1 MAKVNLLNTD
11 TKSFLDLI
19 GNGKVYRVPPYQRD
33 YSWHEEQWED
43 LWQDIDALRGRADER
58 HYMGA
63 MVVEGRSD
71 REFLI
76 IDGQQRIA
84 TLSVL
89 ALAILE
95 RLKALAD
102 AGKDTVD
109 NQERLRAL
117 RARFIGEK
125 DPTSLTES
133 SKLFLNV
140 TDDAFYQDYLVQL
153 RAPPNPRSLP
163 TSNRAL
169 WECFQYFRRCIERN
183 PELNSSG
190 AALSALLN
198 ETVARQ
204 LLFIL
209 IVVEDDLNAYTVFE
223 TLNAR
228 GLELSATDLLKNYLF
243 SRVRGQQDLDA
254 LGRRWHRLVT
264 TVRQDKFPEFLR
276 YHLLCEEPKIRQQR
290 LFKLVRD
297 RVKTP
302 AEVFDLVD
310 RLEARAELFAA
321 VGDADHEYWRELP
334 DSQGHVH
341 ELRLFR
347 VRQPM
352 PALFAA
358 WERWG
363 RADFVRLLKLIG
375 VFSFRYTIV
384 SGLNPNDLEPLYH
397 ELARGILSGAING
410 PAAAFGVLQRLYPSD
425 EKFTSDFAELTLRT
439 SGQSAKLARYV
450 LCRIESQ
457 ASGVNRD
464 WLTDPAT
471 IEHVLP
477 ENPRQDWEAAIPLDR
492 QAQAAYR
499 VGNLTL
505 LEKRLNRDAGNQRF
519 EHKLPLYAQSA
530 YRMTLAIHEHAPP
543 EWTVA
548 AIDERQRQMA
558 KRAVATWRTGFEK
571 DAGSAG

>member
-33 YSWHEEQWED
+33 YSWNEEQWED
-43 LWQDIDALRGRADER
+43 LWQDIDALRKQPDER

-84 TLSVL
+84 TLSLL
-89 ALAILE
+89 ALAILARLRHLADTGQDSADNVE
-95 RLKALAD
+95 RLY
-102 AGKDTVD
+102 
-109 NQERLRAL
+109 QL

-153 RAPPNPRSLP
+153 RSPPNPQRLP

-169 WECFQYFRRCIERN
+169 WDCFQYFGRCIERDAG
-183 PELNSSG
+183 LNRSG

-198 ETVARQ
+198 ETIARQ

-243 SRVRGQQDLDA
+243 SKVRGQQDLDA

-264 TVRQDKFPEFLR
+264 TVRQDRFPEFLR

-297 RVKTP
+297 RVKSG
-302 AEVFDLVD
+302 EDVFALVD

-321 VGDADHEYWRELP
+321 IGDVDHEYWKDLIGAQSHIREL
-334 DSQGHVH
+334 HM
-341 ELRLFR
+341 FR
-347 VRQPM
+347 VRQPI

-358 WERWG
+358 WERWN
-363 RADFVRLLKLIG
+363 RADFIRLLKLIG

-397 ELARGILSGAING
+397 ELAKGILSGAVADPG
-410 PAAAFGVLQRLYPSD
+410 AAFNVLRRLYPSD
-425 EKFTSDFAELTLRT
+425 AKFKADFVELTLRT

-450 LCRIESQ
+450 LCRIESLV
-457 ASGVNRD
+457 SGINRD
-464 WLTDPAT
+464 WLSDPAT

-477 ENPRQDWEAAIPLDR
+477 ENPLQAWESAIPIER
-492 QAQAAYR
+492 QLQMTYR

-505 LEKRLNRDAGNQRF
+505 LEKRLNRDAGNRLF
-519 EHKLPLYAQSA
+519 AEKLGFYRQSE
-530 YRMTLAIHEHAPP
+530 YRMTRALEENAPD
-543 EWTVA
+543 EWTTS
-548 AIDERQRQMA
+548 AIEARQRRLA
-558 KRAVATWRTGFEK
+558 DRAVTVWRTDFE
-571 DAGSAG
+571 DSSG

>member
-1 MAKVNLLNTD
+1 MAKANLLNTD

-19 GNGKVYRVPPYQRD
+19 GNGKIYRVPPYQRD
-33 YSWHEEQWED
+33 YSWTEEQWED
-43 LWQDIDALRGRADER
+43 LWQDIEELRKQPDDR

-89 ALAILE
+89 ALAILARLKHLADTGQNTADNRE
-95 RLKALAD
+95 RLH
-102 AGKDTVD
+102 
-109 NQERLRAL
+109 QL

-169 WECFQYFRRCIERN
+169 WECFVYFRRCIERD
-183 PELNSSG
+183 PELSGSG

-198 ETVARQ
+198 ESVARQ

-209 IVVEDDLNAYTVFE
+209 IVVENDLNAYTVFE

-290 LFKLVRD
+290 LFKLVRE
-297 RVKTP
+297 RVTR
-302 AEVFDLVD
+302 AEDVFALVD
-310 RLEARAELFAA
+310 KLEARAELFAA
-321 VGDADHEYWRELP
+321 VGDADHEYWKDLVGARALVQELM
-334 DSQGHVH
+334 
-341 ELRLFR
+341 LFR

-358 WERWG
+358 WECWD

-397 ELARGILSGAING
+397 ELAKGILSGAVAG
-410 PAAAFGVLQRLYPSD
+410 PPAAFAVLRRLYPSD
-425 EKFTSDFAELTLRT
+425 DKFLADFIELSLRT

-457 ASGVNRD
+457 VSGNNRD
-464 WLTDPAT
+464 WLSDPAT
-471 IEHVLP
+471 IEHILP
-477 ENPRQDWEAAIPLDR
+477 ENPVHGWDASISIERQSQVL
-492 QAQAAYR
+492 YR

-505 LEKRLNRDAGNQRF
+505 LEKHLNRDAGNRLF
-519 EHKLPLYAQSA
+519 DEKLSIFKQSK
-530 YRMTLAIHEHAPP
+530 YQMTRMLEQHAPT

-548 AIDERQRQMA
+548 AIEQRQRRLA
-558 KRAVATWRTGFEK
+558 ERAVAVWRTGFEETRG
-571 DAGSAG
+571 A